1 MTRLT
6 CARSS
11 LICLRSNRDSVVW
24 LHWGAMIEV
33 QALGYRYPN
42 ASTPALHNISLSIA
56 EGEFVLLA
64 GPSGSGK
71 STLLR
76 ALNGLVPHFTG
87 GKISGQVRVHGM
99 DPIREGPARMSRV
112 VGMVFQEPESQF
124 VVDVVEDEI
133 AFAMENAG
141 MPREEMR
148 RRIEAVLQQ
157 LEITHLR
164 RRNIA
169 LLSGGEQQ
177 RVAIASALV
186 MQPQVLALDEPT
198 SQLDDDSAHDVL
210 EAVAKLNREHG
221 LTLVLSEHRLERV
234 QPFAQRVIELEQG
247 RLVEASSLIRHAS
260 SVKRDASNLIS
271 HDGLRMTDDALRI
284 TSLHAGYGDCPVLHG
299 VSMDV
304 RAGEVVALMGRNGAG
319 KSTLLKAIVGLIETK
334 RGEIEVA
341 GRSIAGCDTADICR
355 DVAYLPQNPNA
366 LLFADSVADE
376 LAITRR
382 NHGLP
387 ALTMDEAN
395 TSLAAL
401 GMAQYAGA
409 YPRDLSVGERQRAA
423 LGAVTA
429 AQPKL
434 LLLDEPTRGLDA
446 ESKMKLAE
454 VLCGFSAK
462 GAGVLLVTHDKHLID
477 LCADRVMHLRDGV
490 IATTSTST

>member
-1 MTRLT
+1 
-6 CARSS
+6 
-11 LICLRSNRDSVVW
+11 
-24 LHWGAMIEV
+24 MIDIH
-33 QALGYRYPN
+33 ALAYRYPG

-76 ALNGLVPHFTG
+76 VLNGLVPHFTG
-87 GKISGQVRVHGM
+87 GKISGHARVAGL
-99 DPIREGPARMSRV
+99 DPIREGPARMSRF

-141 MPREEMR
+141 VPRDEMR
-148 RRIEAVLQQ
+148 WRIDTVLQQ
-157 LEITHLR
+157 LEIAHLR
-164 RRNIA
+164 TRNIA

-186 MQPQVLALDEPT
+186 MQPKVLVLDEPT

-210 EAVAKLNREHG
+210 QAVAKLNREHG
-221 LTLVLSEHRLERV
+221 LTIVLSEHRLERV
-234 QPFAQRVIELEQG
+234 TPFVQRTVALQRGELIE
-247 RLVEASSLIRHAS
+247 VSN
-260 SVKRDASNLIS
+260 VKRDASSVMRQSSIALT
-271 HDGLRMTDDALRI
+271 HDVLRVTA
-284 TSLHAGYGDCPVLHG
+284 LHAGYGDCMVLHG
-299 VSMDV
+299 VNIQV

-319 KSTLLKAIVGLIETK
+319 KSTLLKAIVGLIAVQ
-334 RGEIEVA
+334 RGKIEVA
-341 GRSIAGCDTADICR
+341 GRSIHGRDTADICR
-355 DVAYLPQNPNA
+355 DAAYLPQNPNA
-366 LLFADSVADE
+366 LLFADTVADE
-376 LAITRR
+376 IAITRR

-387 ALTMDEAN
+387 ALTMGEKLAA
-395 TSLAAL
+395 LAAL
-401 GMAQYAGA
+401 GMAQYAGS

-446 ESKMKLAE
+446 ASKVKLAD
-454 VLCGFSAK
+454 VLRGFAAK
-462 GAGVLLVTHDKHLID
+462 GAGVLLVTHDHHLID
-477 LCADRVMHLRDGV
+477 LCADRVLHLQVGIIRQDLQDEQDF
-490 IATTSTST
+490 